1 MSDLNTAQSIR
12 FWYEADTIEGKIEG
26 TFTLGKPFV
35 LARKYAPNVADT
47 LARLKIVQTLGLSR
61 WHGKARIIRHAF
73 EDKPPR
79 APKAA
84 TFAEAEGVKKQER
97 EYQRDRGI
105 LP

>member
-47 LARLKIVQTLGLSR
+47 LARLKIVQTLGLAR
-61 WHGKARIIRHAF
+61 WHGKARIIRHEF
-73 EDKPPR
+73 QDKPPR
-79 APKAA
+79 AAKVSRLSEAEPVKAA
-84 TFAEAEGVKKQER
+84 ER
-97 EYQRDRGI
+97 ERQREHGI
-105 LP
+105 IV